1 MSLPALLVSLEKK
14 FVPGCFGGVCV
25 EVLRLYKIHIAG
37 SLPGVPNSEHY
48 WWVSVL
54 FILCA
59 GGVAHY
65 WNDKHALRSF
75 YIGLSFPALVAA
87 FTR

>member
-1 MSLPALLVSLEKK
+1 MPKVAFQKK
-14 FVPGCFGGVCV
+14 FVPGSFGGICV
-25 EVLRLYKIHIAG
+25 EVLRLYKIHVLGYMPATSG
-37 SLPGVPNSEHY
+37 SERY

-54 FILCA
+54 FVLCA

-65 WNDKHALRSF
+65 WDDKNGLRSF
-75 YIGLSFPALVAA
+75 YIGLSFPVLVAA